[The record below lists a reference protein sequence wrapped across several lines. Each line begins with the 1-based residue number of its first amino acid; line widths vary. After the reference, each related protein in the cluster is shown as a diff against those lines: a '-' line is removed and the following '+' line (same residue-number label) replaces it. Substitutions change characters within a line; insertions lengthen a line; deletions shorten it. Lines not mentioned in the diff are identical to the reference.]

1 MAEINISKQ
10 YPFDPDFH
18 YECRLERINLDKERE
33 DDLMS
38 GNGFI
43 ISEPSSIKK
52 DINNG
57 INTIF
62 STRYGQTL
70 QDVNAFADRYKCKC
84 GHLKSRINHGIKCP
98 ICGERVKFLDDDF
111 SYFGWIV
118 IRGPYY
124 LIHPNLYKSLEFLIG
139 ASKLT
144 NIIRRVDE
152 KDIDGFSISRKKDD
166 KKLAQ
171 MFKNKSMDQILREEP
186 FFGIGMIS
194 FKERIEE
201 ILEFYINKSPNK
213 YEYYNDI
220 MTNMDKLFIQSVPVY
235 TTHLRP
241 FRVEGEKLVFEGTNT
256 IYNIMAKLAAELN
269 RNSLRIS
276 KSRKPK
282 EQLLFEM
289 QNYYNELYKEIETGL
304 AQKKGIIRQLFGGRY
319 NFTSRSVIVPGPDLR
334 IDQVR
339 LPYHALVELL
349 QQTIINLLQKTYGYS
364 YSEAY
369 KTWYKAQIKQDPKVK
384 NIIELLIKDTPNG
397 IPVLINRNPSINY
410 GSIMQMYV
418 VGINDNFTMSVP
430 LQILKP
436 LGADFDGDTLN
447 ILYLINKAFAERAE
461 RIFNPRNAMYISR
474 NDGRF
479 NNDINFARDAII
491 NANAMINL
499 SREKYSKEQIA
510 KIMALK
516 NIV

>member
-1 MAEINISKQ
+1 MADNINKQ

-18 YECRLERINLDKERE
+18 YECRLERINLDEERE
-33 DDLMS
+33 KDLLT
-38 GNGFI
+38 GNGFVI
-43 ISEPSSIKK
+43 TEPSSIKK

-98 ICGERVKFLDDDF
+98 ICGHRVEFLDDDF
-111 SYFGWIV
+111 EYFGWIV

-139 ASKLT
+139 TSKLI
-144 NIIRRVDE
+144 NIIRRIDE
-152 KDIDGFSISRKKDD
+152 KDIDGFSISKKKSD
-166 KKLAQ
+166 KDLVHLL
-171 MFKNKSMDQILREEP
+171 KSKSYDQIVKDEP

-194 FKERIEE
+194 FRERIEE
-201 ILEFYINKSPNK
+201 ILNYYVDKYPGK

-220 MTNMDKLFIQSVPVY
+220 MTNLDKLFIQSVPVY

-241 FRVEGEKLVFEGTNT
+241 FRVEGEKLVFEGTNAT
-256 IYNIMAKLAAELN
+256 YNIMAKLAAELN
-269 RNSLRIS
+269 RTNLRIS
-276 KSRKPK
+276 RSKKPK

-289 QNYYNELYKEIETGL
+289 QTYYNDLYKEIEAGL
-304 AQKKGIIRQLFGGRY
+304 AQKKGVIRQLFGGRY
-319 NFTSRSVIVPGPDLR
+319 NFSSRSVIVPGPDLR

-339 LPYHALVELL
+339 LPYHGLVELL
-349 QQTIINLLQKTYGYS
+349 QQTIINVLQKTYGYS

-369 KTWYKAQIKQDPKVK
+369 KTWYKAQIKLDPRVK
-384 NIIELLIKDTPNG
+384 TIIELLIKDTPNG

-410 GSIMQMYV
+410 GSLMQMYV
-418 VGINDNFTMSVP
+418 VGINDNFTMSIP

-447 ILYLINKAFAERAE
+447 ILYLINKPFAERAE
-461 RIFNPRNAMYISR
+461 RILNPRNAMYISR

-479 NNDINFARDAII
+479 NNDINFARDSII
-491 NANAMINL
+491 NSNAMINL
-499 SREKYSKEQIA
+499 SRERYSKEQVA
-510 KIMALK
+510 RIMELK
-516 NIV
+516 NAM